1 MDYFTKIDFTGIKKG
16 LYEELIYGT
25 FAGITICLIGHP
37 FDTMKTR
44 L

>member
-1 MDYFTKIDFTGIKKG
+1 MDFSKIDFTDLRRG
-16 LYEELIYGT
+16 LYEELFYGSI
-25 FAGITICLIGHP
+25 AGVTICLIGHP